1 MHKIN
6 NFFLMPLNFVS
17 VLKYNSG
24 YFFKVFF
31 I

>member
-17 VLKYNSG
+17 VLKYNRG
-24 YFFKVFF
+24 YLFKVFL
-31 I
+31 